1 MNTSNSFSNAEY
13 KGISLIKWNFGTALT
28 FFIMALSIFIAWD
41 TPAICYQL
49 TAIFG
54 LLFLINGLLG
64 MTKLG
69 NSIFWKFTSYL
80 FGSLMI
86 LFAFPSLYRQISLGQ
101 RGLLGGSTYY
111 SICVAM
117 LIIGIIGLA
126 FLYINRKSFKS

>member
-1 MNTSNSFSNAEY
+1 MSKSNYFSYSEY

-28 FFIMALSIFIAWD
+28 FFIMALSIFIGWD
-41 TPAICYQL
+41 TPTICYQL

-69 NSIFWKFTSYL
+69 NSNLWKFTSYI

-86 LFAFPSLYRQISLGQ
+86 IFAFPSLYRQISIGQ
-101 RGLLGGSTYY
+101 RGLLAGSTYY

-117 LIIGIIGLA
+117 LIIGIIGLV